1 MTTDNVRV
9 LKTGT
14 CPSLSGKTKL
24 TYEVGG
30 GPGSQISL
38 RITKTA
44 GTGSF
49 SKDWVALER
58 IHALLEKNGDKPI
71 ASHTLASLFTSANNP
86 GFTLAVMKHER
97 LVRPTADNPRCYERL
112 DGKAFFAEI
121 EALMGSKPA
130 ASKKVA
136 QPKTATTRPPAPLV
150 VTAVPS
156 SPTPA
161 VSPKP
166 LDAKKPEEASKAKPA
181 IYVSEVHGPLVPAP
195 RKPAKKSAKR
205 RRIVSS
211 TVQCR

>member
-1 MTTDNVRV
+1 MTTDNVRI

-58 IHALLEKNGDKPI
+58 IHALLEKNPNKPI
-71 ASHTLASLFTSANNP
+71 TSHTLASLFTSANNP

-97 LVRPTADNPRCYERL
+97 LVRPIADNPRCYERL
-112 DGKAFFAEI
+112 DGKAFFSEI
-121 EALMGSKPA
+121 EALMGSKA
-130 ASKKVA
+130 AAGPKVGPTKKA
-136 QPKTATTRPPAPLV
+136 PPKTPVAAIATPPTLIE
-150 VTAVPS
+150 T
-156 SPTPA
+156 
-161 VSPKP
+161 
-166 LDAKKPEEASKAKPA
+166 KKPEEPPKARPA

-195 RKPAKKSAKR
+195 RKAAKRASAKR
-205 RRIVSS
+205 
-211 TVQCR
+211 